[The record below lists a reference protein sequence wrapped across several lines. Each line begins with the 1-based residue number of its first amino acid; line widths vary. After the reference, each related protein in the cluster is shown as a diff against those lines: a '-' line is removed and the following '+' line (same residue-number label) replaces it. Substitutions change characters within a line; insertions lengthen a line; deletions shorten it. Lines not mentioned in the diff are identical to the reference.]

1 VFMFAYFAAV
11 LMTPLLLA
19 AGMSEVVLGIY
30 ATFKRQNRTVGFS
43 ARPHFVAALS
53 IFACFGAYF
62 VLSGFTK

>member
-1 VFMFAYFAAV
+1 MFAYFAAV

-53 IFACFGAYF
+53 TFACCGAYF
-62 VLSGFTK
+62 VMSGFTK